1 MENGKTKMNAIL
13 IRNGNVVTPDQIL
26 AGHDVRIGDG
36 RIVGIGVG
44 LAVRDGDTVIDAAG
58 AWVAPG
64 FVDLHSDYI
73 ERVTAPRPTSLMNF
87 TLALRVAERELLTHG
102 ITTMFHSLSFYG
114 RNDFGANPVR
124 SVENSRRLIDLIER
138 SHESEHQIRHR
149 FHARFEIDNLE
160 RVDELK
166 NLITAGKVHLL
177 SLMDH
182 SPGQGQYRDLEL
194 YKIILQ
200 GYRKLGEGEV
210 EAIIAESRGRA
221 KVPFETLREMAALAR
236 AQGISVASHDDDT
249 VAKLDVVQGLGS
261 NISEFPITLEVARE
275 ARRRGLETVAG
286 APNVLLGGSHSGN
299 LSAAEA
305 VSEGSVDILCSDY
318 YPAAMLHSVFQLHR
332 NNGLPLIDAFRLV
345 TLHPARAVGLAED
358 LGSVETGKKADLL
371 VIRTLQDGTP
381 YVETALVD
389 GHVLLSTSYRSQP

>member
-1 MENGKTKMNAIL
+1 MSKVL
-13 IRNGNVVTPDQIL
+13 IKNGNVVTPDEIL
-26 AGHDVRIGDG
+26 TGHDVRIEDG
-36 RIVGIGVG
+36 RIEEIEVG
-44 LAVRDGDTVIDAAG
+44 LTVRAGESVIDAAS
-58 AWVAPG
+58 AWVTPG
-64 FVDLHSDYI
+64 FVDMHSDYI
-73 ERVTAPRPTSLMNF
+73 EHVTAPRPTSLMNF

-114 RNDFGANPVR
+114 SNDFGTNPVR
-124 SVENSRRLIDLIER
+124 SVENSRRLIDVIEK

-149 FHARFEIDNLE
+149 FHARFEIDNVG
-160 RVDELK
+160 RVEELK
-166 NLITAGKVHLL
+166 GLITAGKVHLL
-177 SLMDH
+177 SFMDH

-200 GYRKLGEGEV
+200 GYRKLGTGEV
-210 EAIIAESRGRA
+210 EAIIADRQGRA
-221 KVPFETLREMAALAR
+221 KVPFETLREIAEVAR
-236 AQGISVASHDDDT
+236 ARGIAVASHDDDT
-249 VAKLDVVQGLGS
+249 IEKLDVVQAIGS

-286 APNVLLGGSHSGN
+286 APNVLLGGSHAGN

-332 NNGLPLIDAFRLV
+332 QNEVSLTDAFRLV
-345 TLHPARAVGLAED
+345 TLHPAQAVGLADE

-371 VIRTLQDGTP
+371 VIRELADGFP

-389 GHVLLSTSYRSQP
+389 GRVLLAMNYRSQS